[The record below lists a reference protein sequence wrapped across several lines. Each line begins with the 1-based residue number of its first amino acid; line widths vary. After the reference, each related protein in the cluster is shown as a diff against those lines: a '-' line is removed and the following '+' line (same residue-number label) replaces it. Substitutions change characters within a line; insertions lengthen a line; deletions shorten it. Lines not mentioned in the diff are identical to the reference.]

1 MVYWVFHVALN
12 IKNERVERRAAE
24 VARRARETKTEAI
37 GRALEDRKARLAF
50 KTSPQDRLR
59 QLKDYLQREV
69 WPNIPPAVR
78 GKKMTKRERE
88 AILGIGHRGYP
99 E

>member
-1 MVYWVFHVALN
+1 MALN
-12 IKNERVERRAAE
+12 IENERGERLAAE
-24 VARRARETKTEAI
+24 VARMARETETEAI
-37 GRALEDRKARLAF
+37 GRARKDRKARLAF

-59 QLKDYLQREV
+59 QLKDYVQREV

-78 GKKMTKRERE
+78 GKKLTKRERE

>member
-1 MVYWVFHVALN
+1 MVYWFHVALN
-12 IKNERVERRAAE
+12 IKNERVERLAAE
-24 VARRARETKTEAI
+24 VARMARETKTEAI

-78 GKKMTKRERE
+78 GRKLTKRQRE
-88 AILGIGHRGYP
+88 AILGLGHRGYP

>member
-1 MVYWVFHVALN
+1 MALN
-12 IKNERVERRAAE
+12 IKNERVERLAAE
-24 VARRARETKTEAI
+24 VARMARETKTAAI

-78 GKKMTKRERE
+78 GKKLTKRERE
-88 AILGIGHRGYP
+88 AILGLGHRGYP